1 MLDLQGNEL
10 SSLPESINNLKK
22 LRGLNLS
29 NNNFENLPESIG
41 SFELLIVL
49 RLYDNKLRSLPKSI
63 VNLTLEQLDL
73 SKNQLT
79 ALPVSIKKWIKDLKN
94 KGCKI
99 RMDN

>member
-1 MLDLQGNEL
+1 M
-10 SSLPESINNLKK
+10 
-22 LRGLNLS
+22 LNLS

-49 RLYDNKLRSLPKSI
+49 RLYNNKLRSLPKSI

-79 ALPVSIKKWIKDLKN
+79 ALPVSTKKWIKDLEN